1 LIAILIGFVADI
13 AKWTSQTEILNGRLE
28 SMDTA
33 LYFPYLRV
41 PQTPWFTQVLL
52 YWDKAAS
59 IVPQTLLNQPDDLD
73 PYMRE
78 LADNQLLE
86 YVWPDAEL
94 YQTWE
99 VFDSAFIELLEQQK
113 PPVGELR
120 YVRLHIDKM
129 SRNLFEELRRRG
141 RATLEGGPEYETWW
155 QVEEATAG
163 TYMAYLA
170 CAMSAA
176 REQRLRAAG
185 VQGEMLPVTDQEQSL
200 GTVAP
205 AAADLI
211 HGLAQLRYAAI
222 TEALP
227 APRGPVPPKQLRAF
241 KEENSEALLRCRRHL
256 DGKLAD
262 LAILT
267 DPQLRQVKGAAISQE
282 IEDDVARL
290 HEQMNKKRWPGVVLV
305 GFGGVMGAALATAA
319 VLVTGGSALAVGL
332 GVGAGVLQLGGAAH
346 TTAELIK
353 KPRYDPRAPL
363 AYAALAARL

>member
-1 LIAILIGFVADI
+1 
-13 AKWTSQTEILNGRLE
+13 
-28 SMDTA
+28 MDTA
-33 LYFPYLRV
+33 LYFPYVRV

-52 YWDKAAS
+52 YWDRAAS
-59 IVPQTLLNQPDDLD
+59 IVPEALLNQSDDLD

-78 LADNQLLE
+78 LADNHLLE
-86 YVWPDAEL
+86 YVWPDQEL
-94 YQTWE
+94 HQTWE
-99 VFDSAFIELLEQQK
+99 VFDSAFLELLEQQQ
-113 PPVGELR
+113 PPAGELR
-120 YVRLHIDKM
+120 YARLHIDKM
-129 SRNLFEELRRRG
+129 SRQLFEELRHRG
-141 RATLEGGPEYETWW
+141 LATFEGGPEWESWW
-155 QVEEATAG
+155 RVEEATAD

-176 REQRLRAAG
+176 RKERLRLAG
-185 VQGEMLPVTDQEQSL
+185 EDGEMLPVTDQERSL

-205 AAADLI
+205 AADLTQ
-211 HGLAQLRYAAI
+211 GLAQLRYAAI

-241 KEENSEALLRCRRHL
+241 KDDNSEALLRCRRHL

-262 LAILT
+262 LATLT
-267 DPQLRQVKGAAISQE
+267 EPQLRRVKGAAIRQE

-319 VLVTGGSALAVGL
+319 VVVTGGSALAVGL

-346 TTAELIK
+346 TAAELIK